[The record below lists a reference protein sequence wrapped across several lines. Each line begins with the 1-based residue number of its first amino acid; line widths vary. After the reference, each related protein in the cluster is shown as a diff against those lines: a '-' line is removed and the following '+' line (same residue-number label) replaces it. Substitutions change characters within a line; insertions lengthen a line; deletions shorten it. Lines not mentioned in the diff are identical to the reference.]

1 MRIKLDENL
10 SMNTSRNDSRAW
22 RVAILGATGM
32 VGRTMLTCLASSSI
46 RVRELVL
53 LASPHSAGTVL
64 NFRGSDVPVEPVSA
78 ELFRGIDLALFSA
91 GAAASGKWAP
101 VACAAGAPV
110 VDNSSRWRMDPAVPL
125 VVPEVNAHALPPRR
139 AAREDGGAQGA
150 LIANPNCATI
160 QLVVALEP
168 IRAAFGLERV
178 VLATYQSASGKGQTG
193 LQALAEERNEGRA
206 HSAAFPAPLLGN
218 VIPQCD
224 IFLDDGYTREEEK
237 TILETRKI
245 LGMPGLAVHPTCVRV
260 PVDVG
265 HAEAV
270 YLETSRP
277 ATAAAVRAV
286 LALAPGIVLVGDSE
300 TPPFPTPLAA
310 AGTDPVWVGRVR
322 TDRCEPRGVHL
333 WIVADNLRKGAA
345 TNAVQIAEAWWER
358 EG

>member
-1 MRIKLDENL
+1 
-10 SMNTSRNDSRAW
+10 MNTTKNEPRAW

-32 VGRTMLTCLASSSI
+32 VGRTMVTRLASSSI

-53 LASPHSAGTVL
+53 LASPRSARMVL
-64 NFRGSDVPVEPVSA
+64 KFRGEDVSVQAVSEA
-78 ELFRGIDLALFSA
+78 LFCGIDLALFSA
-91 GAAASGKWAP
+91 GAAASGEWAP
-101 VACAAGAPV
+101 VACAAGAAV

-125 VVPEVNAHALPPRR
+125 VVPEVNAQVLPPRR

-168 IRAAFGLERV
+168 IRRAFGLERV

-193 LQALAEERNEGRA
+193 LKALAEERAGRPGTG
-206 HSAAFPAPLLGN
+206 AFSAPLLGN

-224 IFLDDGYTREEEK
+224 VFLDDGYTREEEK

-245 LGMPGLAVHPTCVRV
+245 LGMPGLPVHPTCVRV

-270 YLETSRP
+270 YLETTRP

-286 LALAPGIVLVGDSE
+286 LAAAPGIVLVGDSE
-300 TPPFPTPLAA
+300 APPFPTPLTA
-310 AGTDPVWVGRVR
+310 AGTDPVWIGRVR
-322 TDRCEPRGVHL
+322 SDRCEPCGLHL
-333 WIVADNLRKGAA
+333 WVVADNLRKGAA
-345 TNAVQIAEAWWER
+345 TNAVQIAESWWER

>member
-1 MRIKLDENL
+1 
-10 SMNTSRNDSRAW
+10 MNPTSNRPRAW
-22 RVAILGATGM
+22 RVAVFGATGM

-46 RVRELVL
+46 RVRELIL
-53 LASPHSAGTVL
+53 LASPRSAGTTL
-64 NFRGSDVPVEPVSA
+64 NFRGEDVPVQPVNA

-91 GAAASGKWAP
+91 GAAASGEWAP
-101 VACAAGAPV
+101 RACALGAAV
-110 VDNSSRWRMDPAVPL
+110 VDNSSRWRMDAAVPL
-125 VVPEVNAHALPPRR
+125 VIPEVNAHALPPRR

-150 LIANPNCATI
+150 LIANPNCSTI

-168 IRAAFGLERV
+168 IRRAFGLERV

-193 LQALAEERNEGRA
+193 LQALEEERIEGRA
-206 HSAAFPAPLLGN
+206 RSTVFPAPLLGN

-224 IFLDDGYTREEEK
+224 VFLDDGYTREEEK

-277 ATAAAVRAV
+277 ATAVAARAV
-286 LALAPGIVLVGDSE
+286 LAAAPGIVLVGDSE
-300 TPPFPTPLAA
+300 APPFPTPLTT

-322 TDRCEPRGVHL
+322 ADRCEPRGLHL

>member
-1 MRIKLDENL
+1 
-10 SMNTSRNDSRAW
+10 MNTRHDEPRAW
-22 RVAILGATGM
+22 RVAVLGATGM
-32 VGRTMLTCLASSSI
+32 VGRTMLTRLESSSI
-46 RVRELVL
+46 RVAEVVP
-53 LASPHSAGTVL
+53 LASPRSAGMTL
-64 NFRGSDVPVEPVSA
+64 TFRGEDVAVRTVSEA
-78 ELFRGIDLALFSA
+78 VFHGVDLALFSA
-91 GAAASGKWAP
+91 GAAASGEWAP
-101 VACAAGAPV
+101 RACAAGAGV

-125 VVPEVNAHALPPRR
+125 MVPEVNASALPPRR
-139 AAREDGGAQGA
+139 LARDDGGAQGA

-168 IRAAFGLERV
+168 IRLAFGLERV
-178 VLATYQSASGKGQTG
+178 FLATYQSASGKGQTG
-193 LQALAEERNEGRA
+193 IQALREERATGRA
-206 HSAAFPAPLLGN
+206 HTTAFPTPLLGN

-260 PVDVG
+260 PVEIG

-270 YLETSRP
+270 YIETTRP
-277 ATAAAVRAV
+277 ASAAAARAV
-286 LALAPGIVLVGDSE
+286 LAGAPGVVLVADSE
-300 TPPFPTPLAA
+300 TPPFPTPLAV

-322 TDRCEPRGVHL
+322 ADRCNPCGLHL
-333 WIVADNLRKGAA
+333 WVVADNLRKGAA

>member
-1 MRIKLDENL
+1 
-10 SMNTSRNDSRAW
+10 MNTAKNESRAW

-32 VGRTMLTCLASSSI
+32 VGRTMVTRLASSSI
-46 RVRELVL
+46 RVQELVL
-53 LASPHSAGTVL
+53 LASPRSAGKTL
-64 NFRGSDVPVEPVSA
+64 NFRGEHIPVQAVSA

-91 GAAASGKWAP
+91 GAAASGEWAP
-101 VACAAGAPV
+101 IACAAGAAV
-110 VDNSSRWRMDPAVPL
+110 VDNSSRWRIDPAVPL

-139 AAREDGGAQGA
+139 AARENGGAQGA

-168 IRAAFGLERV
+168 IRRAFGLERV

-193 LQALAEERNEGRA
+193 LKALAEERTEGRA
-206 HSAAFPAPLLGN
+206 RSTAFPAPLLGN

-224 IFLDDGYTREEEK
+224 ILLDDGYTREEEK

-245 LGMPGLAVHPTCVRV
+245 LGTPGLAVHPTCVRV

-277 ATAAAVRAV
+277 TTAAAVRAV
-286 LALAPGIVLVGDSE
+286 LAVAPGIVLVGDSE
-300 TPPFPTPLAA
+300 APPFPTPLAT

-322 TDRCEPRGVHL
+322 ADRCEPRGLHL

>member
-1 MRIKLDENL
+1 MSSNSSETRP
-10 SMNTSRNDSRAW
+10 W

-32 VGRTMLTCLASSSI
+32 VGRTMITCLASSSI

-53 LASPHSAGTVL
+53 LASPRSAGTAL
-64 NFRGSDVPVEPVSA
+64 AFGGEDVPVQAVSA

-91 GAAASGKWAP
+91 GAAASGQWAP
-101 VACAAGAPV
+101 IACAAGAAV

-139 AAREDGGAQGA
+139 AAGPEGGVQGA

-168 IRAAFGLERV
+168 IRRAFGLERV
-178 VLATYQSASGKGQTG
+178 FLATYQSASGKGQTG
-193 LQALAEERNEGRA
+193 LKALAEERMDGHA
-206 HSAAFPAPLLGN
+206 HSPAFPAALLGN

-224 IFLDDGYTREEEK
+224 IVLDDGYTREEEK

-245 LGMPGLAVHPTCVRV
+245 LGLPGLSVHPTCVRV

-270 YLETSRP
+270 YLETTRP
-277 ATAAAVRAV
+277 ATAAAARAA
-286 LALAPGIVLVGDSE
+286 LAGAPGIVLVGDSE
-300 TPPFPTPLAA
+300 TPPFPTPLAV

-322 TDRCEPRGVHL
+322 SDRCEPRGLHL
-333 WIVADNLRKGAA
+333 WVVADNLRKGAA
-345 TNAVQIAEAWWER
+345 TNAVQIAELWWGQ

>member
-1 MRIKLDENL
+1 
-10 SMNTSRNDSRAW
+10 MNTAKNEPRAW

-32 VGRTMLTCLASSSI
+32 VGRTMVARLASSSI

-53 LASPHSAGTVL
+53 LASPRSAGAVL
-64 NFRGSDVPVEPVSA
+64 SFRGEDVLVQSVSA
-78 ELFRGIDLALFSA
+78 DLFRGTDLALFSA
-91 GAAASGKWAP
+91 GAAASGEWAP
-101 VACAAGAPV
+101 VACAAGAAV
-110 VDNSSRWRMDPAVPL
+110 VDNSSRWRMDAAVPL
-125 VVPEVNAHALPPRR
+125 VVPDVNAEALPPRR
-139 AAREDGGAQGA
+139 AARADGGAQGA

-168 IRAAFGLERV
+168 IRRAFGLERV

-193 LQALAEERNEGRA
+193 LMSLAEERAGRPRT
-206 HSAAFPAPLLGN
+206 AAFSAPLLGN

-245 LGMPGLAVHPTCVRV
+245 LGMPDLPVHPTCVRV

-270 YLETSRP
+270 YLETTRP
-277 ATAAAVRAV
+277 ATAAAARAV
-286 LALAPGIVLVGDSE
+286 LAAAPGIVLVGDSE
-300 TPPFPTPLAA
+300 TPPFPTPLTT

-322 TDRCEPRGVHL
+322 TDRCQPCGLHL
-333 WIVADNLRKGAA
+333 WVVADNLRKGAA